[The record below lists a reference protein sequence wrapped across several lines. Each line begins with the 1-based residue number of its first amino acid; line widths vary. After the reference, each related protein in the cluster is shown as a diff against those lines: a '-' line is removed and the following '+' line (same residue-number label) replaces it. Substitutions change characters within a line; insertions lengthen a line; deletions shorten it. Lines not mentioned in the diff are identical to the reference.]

1 MGRKTTR
8 IYASATLN
16 GDTALT
22 VAASLHEAVLNLGK
36 EADREKRL
44 ALFDTL
50 DISIERSSV
59 DERTMADVL
68 TNTHRIETWAIIQ
81 VSCEAVLLSS
91 LTPVS
96 ETPTE
101 PSPHVGG
108 GGIAR

>member
-1 MGRKTTR
+1 MPKRTTR
-8 IYASATLN
+8 LYASSLLN

-22 VAASLHEAVLNLGK
+22 VAASLHEAILNLGK
-36 EADREKRL
+36 EADHEKRL

-50 DISIERSSV
+50 DISIERNSV
-59 DERTMADVL
+59 DDVTFADVL
-68 TNTHRIETWAIIQ
+68 HGTRRTETWATIQ

-96 ETPTE
+96 ETATE

-108 GGIAR
+108 DGIAR